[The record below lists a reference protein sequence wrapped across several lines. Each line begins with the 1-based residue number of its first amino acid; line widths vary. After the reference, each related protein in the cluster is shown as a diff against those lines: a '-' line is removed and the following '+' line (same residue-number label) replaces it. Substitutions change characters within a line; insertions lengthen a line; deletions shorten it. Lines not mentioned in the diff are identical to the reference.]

1 MTARFSPSFLRL
13 RTGIVSLLLVS
24 CTRPSDHRSLTE
36 ASREDSSFA
45 DNPSVGPDSIRR
57 VASASVPLDPAQP
70 NAVGCADR
78 VSENLNPE
86 AWFNAA
92 AQACHP
98 GAMRIGP
105 PTSQTLDPG
114 ASTTFDIPSSARVS
128 CFSAY
133 ANVAQILLPLVVEV
147 VDDQNNA
154 QALGTIRTT
163 RVAIPDVGP
172 FCPLRHGVQ
181 QLRFHS
187 EPAAGKISGSVTL
200 AFFAKQ

>member
-1 MTARFSPSFLRL
+1 MTARFSPSFLRP
-13 RTGIVSLLLVS
+13 RTGIAILLLVS
-24 CTRPSDHRSLTE
+24 CTRPSGHQTLAEPNRG
-36 ASREDSSFA
+36 DSSFA
-45 DNPSVGPDSIRR
+45 GNPSLLPNSDRH
-57 VASASVPLDPAQP
+57 VASESVPVHPSPP
-70 NAVGCADR
+70 NGVGCAGNVR
-78 VSENLNPE
+78 ENLLPE
-86 AWFNAA
+86 AWFTAA

-114 ASTTFDIPSSARVS
+114 ASATFYIPSSARVS

-187 EPAAGKISGSVTL
+187 EPAAGKTSGSVTL